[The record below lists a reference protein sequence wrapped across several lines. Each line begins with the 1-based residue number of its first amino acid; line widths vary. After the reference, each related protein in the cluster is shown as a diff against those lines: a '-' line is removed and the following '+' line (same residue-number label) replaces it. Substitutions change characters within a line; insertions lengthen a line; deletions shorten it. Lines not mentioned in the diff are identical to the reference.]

1 MPNPRDDRFTVS
13 LTADPYRP
21 ADTPPARNTLEIT
34 AEQRIGFSR
43 DGRRAGCLRLVQ
55 VFG

>member
-13 LTADPYRP
+13 LIADPYRP